1 MTFRRPS
8 PATFFRTR
16 PQKSSN
22 SADLPFICGLVRK
35 NVGRASAASEAIQI
49 FDRAP
54 GVLRRSEGTCFS
66 SPSDDEVGG
75 YQRAPALSEPW
86 RAKQSK

>member
-49 FDRAP
+49 PDRAP
-54 GVLRRSEGTCFS
+54 RRAEEKRGDMLFV
-66 SPSDDEVGG
+66 P
-75 YQRAPALSEPW
+75 Q
-86 RAKQSK
+86 